1 MRILFA
7 SSEIHPLMKTGGL
20 ADVSASLPVALKR
33 LRHDLRLLMPAYP
46 QALARAGKLESIA
59 TLTLPGFPDDPVTLL
74 SGMLPG
80 TRVPLILAD
89 APRCFQRAGDPYRA
103 MDGQDWQDNH
113 LRFGL
118 FARLIE
124 HLALARTPL
133 GWQPEV
139 VHCHDWQTG
148 LAPVMLSLHEARPVS
163 VFTIHNLAYQGLFP
177 RHAFDALNL
186 PPDLWH
192 YQGLEFHGQ
201 MSFIKGGIAY
211 ADHVTTV
218 SPTYAREIRTQQ
230 LGNGLDGLLNHRAES
245 LTGILNG
252 VDYKEWDP
260 ARDRHIAANYGP
272 EDLAG
277 KASCKADLQDHFK
290 LSGRGGVP
298 LLGHVGRMVPQK
310 GVDLLLKAAEPLL
323 AAGEV
328 QLVVVGT
335 GAPALEQAARR
346 LAERHPGRMGVH
358 IGYDEGLAHRVEAG
372 ADIFVMPSRFEPC
385 GLNQM
390 YSLRYGTVPVVRRT
404 GGLADTVVDADPSS
418 LEAGDAT
425 GICFDAAL
433 PEALADA
440 LARALALYHEP
451 ALWRRLVRTSMAQDF
466 SWARSAEAYAALY
479 RDLVAARV
487 PPGKP

>member
-20 ADVSASLPVALKR
+20 ADVSASLPAALKR
-33 LRHDLRLLMPAYP
+33 LRHDVRLVMPAYP
-46 QALARAGKLESIA
+46 DAVARAGALEKLA
-59 TLTLPGFPDDPVTLL
+59 TFTLPGFPEDPVTLL
-74 SGMLPG
+74 SGTLPG

-89 APRCFQRAGDPYRA
+89 APRCFLRAGDPYRG
-103 MDGQDWQDNH
+103 MDGRDWQDNH

-118 FARLIE
+118 LARLIE
-124 HLALARTPL
+124 HLALDRSPL
-133 GWQPEV
+133 DWHPEV
-139 VHCHDWQTG
+139 VHCNDWQTA
-148 LAPVMLSLHEARPVS
+148 LAPVMLGMHDARPVT

-177 RHAFDALNL
+177 RHAFDALTL
-186 PPDLWH
+186 PPALWH
-192 YQGLEFHGQ
+192 YDGLEFHGQ

-230 LGNGLDGLLNHRAES
+230 LGNGLDGLLNHRADA

-260 ARDRHIAANYGP
+260 SRDRHITENYGP
-272 EDLAG
+272 DDLSG
-277 KASCKADLQDHFK
+277 KARCKTDLQRHFG
-290 LSGRGGVP
+290 LPGRSGMP
-298 LLGHVGRMVPQK
+298 LLGHVGRMVAQK

-323 AAGEV
+323 AEGDA
-328 QLVVVGT
+328 QLVVVGS
-335 GAPALEQAARR
+335 GDPVLERAAQR
-346 LAERHPGRMGVH
+346 LAERYPEQMGLHV
-358 IGYDEGLAHRVEAG
+358 GYSETLAHRLEAG

-390 YSLRYGTVPVVRRT
+390 YSLRYGTVPVVRHT
-404 GGLADTVVDADPSS
+404 GGLADTVVDADPAH
-418 LEAGDAT
+418 LDAGDAT
-425 GICFDAAL
+425 GICFDSPT

-440 LARALALYHEP
+440 LARALALYREP
-451 ALWRRLVRTSMAQDF
+451 ACWRRLMRRGMEQDF

-479 RDLVAARV
+479 RRLIEQR
-487 PPGKP
+487 PR